1 MGSCASRSSAAT
13 EPISS
18 TAKVVDLDG
27 SMAQFAAPVTA
38 REALAA
44 ITGGRGP
51 SSRFLCCSD
60 ELYFD
65 APARALAEHDAL
77 RAGQIY
83 FALPLSMLRRP
94 LSDQDMAALAVKA
107 SAALGA
113 APVLVAVDDADDDR
127 VAGVASTSKG
137 KNGGGDAAAAGGKQR
152 RRRRQPGRVAPIV
165 FVNGDGRSTDA
176 DGEQRRRHA
185 YGGKGAREA
194 AAVHGGARRLLAV
207 QRLSVI
213 VEAADE

>member
-1 MGSCASRSSAAT
+1 MGSCTSRSSSAT
-13 EPISS
+13 APAEPT
-18 TAKVVDLDG
+18 TAKVIELDG

-44 ITGGRGP
+44 TTGGRGP

-77 RAGQIY
+77 RPGQIY

-94 LSDQDMAALAVKA
+94 LSGHDMAALAVKA

-113 APVLVAVDDADDDR
+113 APVVVAVDDADDDR
-127 VAGVASTSKG
+127 VAGLSALQDKG
-137 KNGGGDAAAAGGKQR
+137 AGGAAAAGAGKRR
-152 RRRRQPGRVAPIV
+152 RRRRQAGRVAPIV
-165 FVNGDGRSTDA
+165 LLSGDGSAHA

-194 AAVHGGARRLLAV
+194 AAVHGGARRLSAV